1 MKEEAK
7 TRLRCRPGDLARVV
21 ASTNP
26 ALIGTIVTIQRLRS
40 DGRWDVLLENEAFG
54 FTARAKRPVI
64 TREFSFWDA
73 SLEPLPDVVR
83 RLSRRTAYL
92 HPQHMRD
99 AELTEQA
106 AH

>member
-1 MKEEAK
+1 MK

-40 DGRWDVLLENEAFG
+40 DGRWDVLLEKEAFG
-54 FTARAKRPVI
+54 FTGVAKRPVV

-73 SLEPLPDVVR
+73 SLEPLPDVIGR
-83 RLSRRTAYL
+83 ISRQAACLRPERAL
-92 HPQHMRD
+92 G
-99 AELTEQA
+99 AELTGTA